1 MYGNG
6 VPQLQQVHD
15 IFDVVHGKK
24 EADLLIKNIQILD
37 VHGETVYG
45 GSLLIYRGRI
55 VALSPDE
62 DQIQVKEV
70 FDGQGL
76 YAIPGLI
83 DAHLHFESQLAH
95 PTALG
100 EAMVPNGTT
109 TIFAECL
116 DLIGSA
122 GEEGLEAFRMLFKD
136 YEKLPYRVFAF
147 APGKKVPAH
156 ITEEILKEEP
166 VIGLGEF
173 EHFSYSSGNEEDF
186 QKAAWLRERGGFQNS
201 HWGITT
207 LSDLELNYLPA
218 IGSTNNHDVW
228 NGDDIAKSI
237 RYGYSTP

>member
-1 MYGNG
+1 MTSLLAPVRERFLLLFLCSVVLCSALEWVTGFVLEKLFHQKWWDYSDQPFNLNG
-6 VPQLQQVHD
+6 YICPL
-15 IFDVVHGKK
+15 FS
-24 EADLLIKNIQILD
+24 LLWGFACLIIMDMIHPA
-37 VHGETVYG
+37 VMGI
-45 GSLLIYRGRI
+45 LLIYRGRI

-136 YEKLPYRVFAF
+136 YDMRP
-147 APGKKVPAH
+147 P
-156 ITEEILKEEP
+156 
-166 VIGLGEF
+166 
-173 EHFSYSSGNEEDF
+173 EDF
-186 QKAAWLRERGGFQNS
+186 FRGS
-201 HWGITT
+201 H
-207 LSDLELNYLPA
+207 L
-218 IGSTNNHDVW
+218 
-228 NGDDIAKSI
+228 
-237 RYGYSTP
+237 